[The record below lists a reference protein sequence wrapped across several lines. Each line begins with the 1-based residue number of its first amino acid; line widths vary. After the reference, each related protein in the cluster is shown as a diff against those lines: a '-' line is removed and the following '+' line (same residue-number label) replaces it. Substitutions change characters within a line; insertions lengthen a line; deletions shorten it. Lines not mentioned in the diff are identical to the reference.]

1 MAKKKK
7 PKREPKG
14 KRKSSEKTG
23 HNKAPTGSELS
34 VVGIGASS
42 SGLKA
47 LSEFFKAVPP
57 DSGLTFVVVVH
68 LDPKR
73 DSLLPGLLQNQTQ
86 IPVHQLEDL
95 SLIHI

>member
-34 VVGIGASS
+34 VVGIGA
-42 SGLKA
+42 GLRRRA
-47 LSEFFKAVPP
+47 S
-57 DSGLTFVVVVH
+57 
-68 LDPKR
+68 
-73 DSLLPGLLQNQTQ
+73 
-86 IPVHQLEDL
+86 PVHDAV
-95 SLIHI
+95 